1 MGRTTPVSYRAVS
14 GGKARVWRVLAA
26 LVGALVFVATS
37 PFPEANALTSDE
49 GALVSYINN
58 ARAKYGK
65 KRLSVAS
72 DLVAVARRHSQR
84 MASQGATFHNSRLT
98 SDVDGWRRIGENV
111 GRGPSAK
118 AVHDAFMSSG
128 SHRGHILDGTYD
140 QVGVG
145 AVWAGSGSSRMLYI
159 TEVFVDR
166 ASSSSSSSSSSTTTA
181 RKRVSRPRRV
191 VVHRAVPVPVRNPP
205 KQKPRPAPPPPP
217 AVPVPVTVDMLVQL
231 LTMDLVPPKPAID
244 KPPVR

>member
-1 MGRTTPVSYRAVS
+1 MS
-14 GGKARVWRVLAA
+14 GGKTRVWRVLAA

-37 PFPEANALTSDE
+37 PFPKADALTSDE

-72 DLVAVARRHSQR
+72 DLVSVARQHSKR
-84 MASQGATFHNSRLT
+84 MASQRAIFHNSHLT
-98 SDVDGWRRIGENV
+98 SDVNGWRRIGENV

-118 AVHDAFMSSG
+118 AVHDAFMGSS
-128 SHRGHILDGTYD
+128 SHRVHILDGSYD

-166 ASSSSSSSSSSTTTA
+166 ASTSTRTT
-181 RKRVSRPRRV
+181 VSRPRRA
-191 VVHRAVPVPVRNPP
+191 VVHRAVPVSKPP
-205 KQKPRPAPPPPP
+205 KRKPRPAPPPP
-217 AVPVPVTVDMLVQL
+217 AVPVPMTVDMLIQL
-231 LTMDLVPPKPAID
+231 LTMDLVPPEPPVD